1 MYRLKAQADV
11 QYNDFK
17 GTAAADIADFTNLEE
32 FLKNK
37 GVDVNRYNPVGVDI
51 FSSYDSCSYGV
62 ICKDKEANNKLVE
75 IRFESKGSYEEFF
88 SLFKRF
94 NVILT
99 NRGAYNDCEIDSNC
113 IYVDDR
119 N

>member
-1 MYRLKAQADV
+1 MKVQADV

-17 GTAAADIADFTNLEE
+17 GTAAADIADFSNLED
-32 FLKNK
+32 FLKRK
-37 GVDVNRYNPVGVDI
+37 GVDTNRYNPVGVDF

-62 ICKDKEANNKLVE
+62 KCKDKEANNKLVE
-75 IRFESKGSYEEFF
+75 IRFESKGSYKEFF

-99 NRGAYNDCEIDSNC
+99 NHGAYNNCEIDSDFIC
-113 IYVDDR
+113 IDDR

>member
-1 MYRLKAQADV
+1 MKAQANV

-17 GTAAADIADFTNLEE
+17 GTAAADIADFSNLEV
-32 FLKNK
+32 FLKSK
-37 GVDVNRYNPVGVDI
+37 GVDTNRYNPVGVDF
-51 FSSYDSCSYGV
+51 FSSDDSCSYGV

-75 IRFESKGSYEEFF
+75 IRFESKGSYDEFF
-88 SLFKRF
+88 SLFKRL

-99 NRGAYNDCEIDSNC
+99 NHGADNDCEIDSDY